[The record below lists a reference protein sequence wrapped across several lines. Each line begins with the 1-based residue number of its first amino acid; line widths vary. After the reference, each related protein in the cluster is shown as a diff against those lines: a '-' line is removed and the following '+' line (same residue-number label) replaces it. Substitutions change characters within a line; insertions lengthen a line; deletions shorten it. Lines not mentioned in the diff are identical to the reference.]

1 MKKGIKSLVDAV
13 VRDNRE
19 MIDRDFDGRADHYLA
34 ANLAADPDLVYWYM
48 TDEEAERY
56 DKDEDFATDMDD
68 AISEL
73 IASYN

>member
-34 ANLAADPDLVYWYM
+34 ANLAADDDLVYWYM

-56 DKDEDFATDMDD
+56 DKDEDFATDMDN